1 MNWEAI
7 GAIAGLVGV
16 GLVVVSL
23 IYVGIQIRQSN
34 KDSKSQSRQNL
45 IDTFGL
51 LQWELATKP
60 ELFAII
66 VNGISDWSKL
76 SNMDKTKFDHVMGRY
91 LWNLHRGILQCEDGI
106 LDAETLDIIGNQMMM
121 SVLMPGG
128 AEWYKHTL
136 NASPQVRRYIE
147 ERLNDPDSLPN
158 PVSKAMPQWEGMM
171 DEAGR

>member
-51 LQWELATKP
+51 LQWELATQP

-76 SNMDKTKFDHVMGRY
+76 SNTDKTKFDHVMGRY
-91 LWNLHRGILQCEDGI
+91 LWNLHRGILQREDGI
-106 LDAETLDIIGNQMMM
+106 LDAETLDIIGSQMMM

-128 AEWYKHTL
+128 NEWYQHTL
-136 NASPQVRRYIE
+136 NASPQVRRYIA
-147 ERLNDPDSLPN
+147 ERLNDPDSLPS
-158 PVSKAMPQWEGMM
+158 PVSEAVPHWAGLM
-171 DEAGR
+171 DETKR